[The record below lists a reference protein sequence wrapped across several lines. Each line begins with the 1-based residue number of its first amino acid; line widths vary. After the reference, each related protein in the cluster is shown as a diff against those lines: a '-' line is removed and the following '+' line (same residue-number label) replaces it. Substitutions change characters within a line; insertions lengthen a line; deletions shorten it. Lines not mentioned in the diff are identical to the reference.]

1 MLLCHWNFAKSLRRS
16 FEITPLSMVL
26 LVFHS
31 TTSNNNVPLTSWLG
45 IIHSLEMTPNHR
57 SHMSSYCSSTVSMA
71 LSCIVSK
78 IKQDTGWIFISHL
91 HLTPP
96 LRRPRQNIVSKI
108 KQDTGW
114 IFISHLHLTPPLR
127 RPRQNFRQCFVRNC
141 GASEG
146 KQVWASVCL
155 FRHETW
161 MWPTDEQTLHAAT
174 RKTYSTQ
181 GSGEWCLRQVSKSM
195 LGLVWHRSP
204 FKVSC
209 SQHW

>member
-1 MLLCHWNFAKSLRRS
+1 MLLCHWNFAKSIRRS

-71 LSCIVSK
+71 LSC
-78 IKQDTGWIFISHL
+78 
-91 HLTPP
+91 
-96 LRRPRQNIVSKI
+96 IVSKI